1 MFDLSGLANNISSQV
16 IILLVILGLVSL
28 VVAVATQGAARGIA
42 TVCLI
47 LILIAL
53 VLVLKDAEKIGTWL
67 KDLIFKTKCRLYFP
81 NKRLAILMEYNY
93 TREFKQP
100 HKIYSIKG
108 VALPF
113 APNGIRLEQIFVGIG
128 ILILLLIF
136 AIISFVA
143 KINFFYHNY
152 C

>member
-1 MFDLSGLANNISSQV
+1 
-16 IILLVILGLVSL
+16 
-28 VVAVATQGAARGIA
+28 
-42 TVCLI
+42 
-47 LILIAL
+47 
-53 VLVLKDAEKIGTWL
+53 
-67 KDLIFKTKCRLYFP
+67 
-81 NKRLAILMEYNY
+81 MEYNY

-100 HKIYSIKG
+100 HKIYSIKW

-143 KINFFYHNY
+143 KINFFTTIIANFWLILIIRAFLII
-152 C
+152 

>member
-1 MFDLSGLANNISSQV
+1 
-16 IILLVILGLVSL
+16 
-28 VVAVATQGAARGIA
+28 
-42 TVCLI
+42 
-47 LILIAL
+47 
-53 VLVLKDAEKIGTWL
+53 
-67 KDLIFKTKCRLYFP
+67 
-81 NKRLAILMEYNY
+81 MEYNY

-136 AIISFVA
+136 AIIS
-143 KINFFYHNY
+143 
-152 C
+152 